1 VSPRQAHTGSGGN
14 PRNGPRSSRG
24 AQARARL
31 IEAAKKVFERDGFL
45 SARITDIATAA
56 GASHGSFYHYFQSK
70 EQIFREVAANQ
81 EVNLLTS
88 HILYDSVPTDPIE
101 RIRQGNRSY
110 LEAYRKEAKIMG
122 VIEEVSRYDAE
133 VSRTRI
139 NRQQDFGRH
148 LAASIERL
156 QADGLADPLINP
168 SIAATALG
176 GMVAKMAE
184 MIFVQHYDDVDFDE
198 LVEQVTRLW
207 VSALQMRSSN
217 GAAQTPRE
225 ADQPAGP

>member
-1 VSPRQAHTGSGGN
+1 VSPRQVHSSSSAN

-156 QADGLADPLINP
+156 QADGLADPSINP

-198 LVEQVTRLW
+198 MVDQITRLW

-217 GAAQTPRE
+217 GAVPTSHE
-225 ADQPAGP
+225 TDQAAG